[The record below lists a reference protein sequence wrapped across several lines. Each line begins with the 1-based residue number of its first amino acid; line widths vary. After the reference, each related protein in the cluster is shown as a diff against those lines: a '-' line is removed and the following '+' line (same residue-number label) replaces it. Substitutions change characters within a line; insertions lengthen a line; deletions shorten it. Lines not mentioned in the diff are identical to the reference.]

1 MPFDQFINGFQY
13 DPENFDVDK
22 FKADAI
28 AEYKRDIEPRDA
40 KIQTITGEQKALE
53 EKVTKLGAANYDL
66 IQQYGIMDPSK
77 QTPGAAGDD
86 KRADGP
92 RSFDS
97 LFKKE

>member
-1 MPFDQFINGFQY
+1 MPFDQFINGFEF
-13 DPENFDVDK
+13 DPETFDLEK

-28 AEYKRDIEPRDA
+28 AEYRKDIEPRDA
-40 KIQTITGEQKALE
+40 KIATVTTEKDQLEQ
-53 EKVTKLGAANYDL
+53 KVTKLGAANYDL

-86 KRADGP
+86 KTSEGP
-92 RSFDS
+92 RSFES